1 MAILADFSGIACAAL
16 FSQGTD
22 KIDET
27 LVRHLILNSLR
38 MYNVKYRKEYGQMVL
53 CCDGGQNWRRD
64 IYPQY
69 KQKRRE
75 SRESIEEDKNAVDWD
90 EFFRVLNKVRDEIK
104 ENVPWKVIHVQGTE
118 ADDAIGTIVRSTQE
132 FGQHDDI
139 MIVSS
144 DHDFI
149 QLQQFDNVA
158 QFSPAT
164 KKLVKESHPVKYA
177 FTQILKG
184 CGGDGVPNILSDD
197 NVFLVEDA
205 RQTPMTS
212 KKIELLWEAKK
223 NGNLQTELQKMGAD
237 VRYGRNLAMVD
248 LIEQNAMPID
258 LKNEIMRQYALP
270 SAPASKTFNY
280 LIKNRCNMLIS
291 SVSEF
296 FPQ

>member
-75 SRESIEEDKNAVDWD
+75 ARESTEEDKNAVDWE

-104 ENVPWKVIHVQGTE
+104 ENVPWKVVHVQGTE
-118 ADDAIGTIVRSTQE
+118 ADDAIATIVRSTQE

-139 MIVSS
+139 MIVSA

-177 FTQILKG
+177 FEQIVRG

-197 NVFLVEDA
+197 NIFLTEGG
-205 RQTPMTS
+205 RQTPMTA
-212 KKIELLWEAKK
+212 KKLELLEKARKD
-223 NGNLQTELQKMGAD
+223 GTLREELRKMGAD
-237 VRYGRNLAMVD
+237 VRYDRNYAMID
-248 LIEQNAMPID
+248 LIDQNAMPMTLRD
-258 LKNEIMRQYALP
+258 EIMRQYSLP
-270 SAPASKTFNY
+270 PAAASKTLNY
-280 LIKNRCNMLIS
+280 LIKNRCRMLIS

-296 FPQ
+296 FTQ

>member
-16 FSQGTD
+16 FSQPTD

-38 MYNVKYRKEYGQMVL
+38 MYNVKYRKEYGQMVI
-53 CCDGGQNWRRD
+53 CCDGGANWRRD
-64 IYPQY
+64 VYAQY
-69 KQKRRE
+69 KQKRRDA
-75 SRESIEEDKNAVDWD
+75 REETEEKATVDWE

-104 ENVPWKVIHVQGTE
+104 ENVPWKVVHVHGTE
-118 ADDAIGTIVRSTQE
+118 ADDAIATIVRSTQE

-149 QLQQFDNVA
+149 QLHRYDNVA

-164 KKLVKESHPVKYA
+164 KKLIKQPNPIRYA
-177 FTQILKG
+177 FEQILRG

-197 NVFLVEDA
+197 NVFLTEGA
-205 RQTPMTS
+205 RQTPMTA
-212 KKIELLWEAKK
+212 KKIELLWEAQKK
-223 NGNLQTELQKMGAD
+223 GTLHPELAKMGAD
-237 VRYGRNLAMVD
+237 VRYGRNLAMID
-248 LIEQNAMPID
+248 LIEQNAMPSEM
-258 LKNEIMRQYALP
+258 KTEIMRQYNLP
-270 SAPASKTFNY
+270 TAHASKTLNY
-280 LIKNRCNMLIS
+280 LIKNRCKMLIS

-296 FPQ
+296 FPA